1 MDAEFFG
8 FGRWDAPYWFIGPEQ
23 GKGKVE
29 ESSNAPR
36 IRAWDNLG
44 KPDIC
49 DCFEF
54 HKLIPDLTWHTGK
67 PPLQATWGSLILTL
81 RAFQGEAIDTDARR
95 YYQRDHWGRVHGETC
110 VIDLSGTASRTL
122 RASEVRE
129 QNRTAR
135 IEYIRA
141 KIDHHEPVFV
151 VMYGVSDHTAW
162 NQIAGAPLT
171 QDTVKRMGGTLFV
184 FAPHVHQRG
193 RTNADW
199 IRLGISLKNAC
210 VTRS

>member
-1 MDAEFFG
+1 
-8 FGRWDAPYWFIGPEQ
+8 
-23 GKGKVE
+23 
-29 ESSNAPR
+29 
-36 IRAWDNLG
+36 
-44 KPDIC
+44 
-49 DCFEF
+49 
-54 HKLIPDLTWHTGK
+54 
-67 PPLQATWGSLILTL
+67 
-81 RAFQGEAIDTDARR
+81 
-95 YYQRDHWGRVHGETC
+95 

-141 KIDHHEPVFV
+141 KIDQHPPVFV
-151 VMYGVSDHTAW
+151 VMYGASDHAAW

-171 QDTVKRMGGTLFV
+171 QDTVKRMGGTLFA
-184 FAPHVHQRG
+184 FAPHVHKRG